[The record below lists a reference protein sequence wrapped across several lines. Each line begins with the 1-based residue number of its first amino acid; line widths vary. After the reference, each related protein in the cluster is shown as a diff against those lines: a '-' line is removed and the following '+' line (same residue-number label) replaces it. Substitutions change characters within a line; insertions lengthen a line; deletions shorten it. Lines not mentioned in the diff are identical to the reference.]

1 MAEENYMVP
10 LDKYLEAGIHIGTK
24 TRTNAMSKFIYKV
37 RSDGLSVLNVEEID
51 NRIRIAS
58 KMISNYESG
67 QILVAC
73 RRENGWK
80 AAKLFG
86 KLTGANVFIGRYPPG
101 TLTNVD
107 LEDFVEAKLIISVD
121 PIPDKNVIDDAKRLG
136 VPVIALCDTNNETSY
151 IDLVVPCNNK
161 GKKSLGIIFW
171 IFAKEFLKAKGIIKS
186 DEDISKTMDDFT
198 SI

>member
-58 KMISNYESG
+58 KMISNYEPG

-86 KLTGANVFIGRYPPG
+86 KLTGANIFIGRYPPG

-186 DEDISKTMDDFT
+186 DDDISKTIEDFT